1 MLDLR
6 RLRYFVVVADE
17 LHFGRAAL
25 RLRVA
30 QPPLTRHIAALESE
44 LGVRLFER
52 STRAVRLTPEGA
64 AFLEQARN
72 VVSAAAEAEASARK
86 IAQGIAGRI
95 VIGYASA
102 IPMSDT
108 FPDVI
113 RAAGRTMPD
122 VELAFREAATASQ
135 RRQIAEGT
143 MDIGFGW
150 AWDRAPDTPVAS
162 LVVSREPLVAAVPAG
177 NPLAGRA
184 SVDVAALA
192 DETFVIFPQD
202 YGSALAAALDDL
214 CARAGFAPRIGATA
228 AQITTLVSLVAAER
242 GIAIVPGF
250 TATLQRPGVVYV
262 PLAGTRAVEQIVSW
276 NEPFASACVERFVA
290 LARSLVQ
297 PASA

>member
-52 STRAVRLTPEGA
+52 STRAVRLTPAGA

-86 IAQGIAGRI
+86 LAQGIAGRI

-113 RAAGRTMPD
+113 RTASRTMPD
-122 VELAFREAATASQ
+122 VEFAFREAATASQ
-135 RRQIAEGT
+135 HRQIADGT

-150 AWDRAPDTPVAS
+150 AWGDAPGVPVAS
-162 LVVSREPLVAAVPAG
+162 LVVSREPLVAAVPAA

-192 DETFVIFPQD
+192 SETFVTFPPG

-214 CARAGFAPRIGATA
+214 CAQAGFAPRIGATA

-262 PLAGTRAVEQIVSW
+262 PLAGARAVEQIVSW
-276 NEPFASACVERFVA
+276 GEPFASACVERFVA

>member
-64 AFLEQARN
+64 AFLDHART

-95 VIGYASA
+95 VIGYASS

-113 RAAGRTMPD
+113 RVASRTMPD

-135 RRQIAEGT
+135 RQQIADGT

-150 AWDRAPDTPVAS
+150 AWDGAPGVPVTS

-177 NPLAGRA
+177 DPLASRA
-184 SVDVAALA
+184 SVDVAELA
-192 DETFVIFPQD
+192 NATFVTFPPG
-202 YGSALAAALDDL
+202 YGSALTAALDDL
-214 CARAGFAPRIGATA
+214 CAQAGFAPRIGATA

-290 LARSLVQ
+290 LARSLAQ
-297 PASA
+297 PPSA

>member
-64 AFLEQARN
+64 AFLDHARH

-95 VIGYASA
+95 VIGYASS

-113 RAAGRTMPD
+113 RVASRTMPD
-122 VELAFREAATASQ
+122 VQLTFREAATASQ
-135 RRQIAEGT
+135 RQQIADGT

-150 AWDRAPDTPVAS
+150 AWRGAPGVPVAS
-162 LVVSREPLVAAVPAG
+162 LVASREPLVAAVPAG
-177 NPLAGRA
+177 DPLAGHA
-184 SVDVAALA
+184 NVDVAALA
-192 DETFVIFPQD
+192 NATFVTFPPG
-202 YGSALAAALDDL
+202 YGSALTAALHDL
-214 CARAGFAPRIGATA
+214 CAQAGFTPRIGATA

-276 NEPFASACVERFVA
+276 NEPFTSVCVERFVA

-297 PASA
+297 SPSA